1 MVKVEYATPRTDDEP
16 HRDRRDFLRL
26 DRTGT
31 GLLRLAGESQPVG
44 SGRIVDI
51 SANGLNLLCDT
62 EWAERIRPGSAVE
75 VVARLE
81 ESAEPF
87 YLLGEVIW
95 FRSLDGG
102 GCRIGIE
109 LPAPGANHHLP
120 RNDNRD
126 WRALFLA

>member
-1 MVKVEYATPRTDDEP
+1 MNTEHATRPSGDEH

-26 DRTGT
+26 DKTGS
-31 GLLRLAGESQPVG
+31 GLLRLTGESHPVG
-44 SGRIVDI
+44 SGSIIDI
-51 SANGLNLLCDT
+51 SANGLNLCCDAD
-62 EWAERIRPGSAVE
+62 WADRVRPGTPVE

-81 ESAEPF
+81 ENAEPF

-95 FRSLDGG
+95 HRPLENGE
-102 GCRIGIE
+102 CQIGIE
-109 LPAPGANHHLP
+109 LPLPGEKPDLP

>member
-1 MVKVEYATPRTDDEP
+1 MNTEHATRANGEEQY
-16 HRDRRDFLRL
+16 RDRRDFMRL
-26 DRTGT
+26 DKTGT
-31 GLLRLAGESQPVG
+31 GLLRLRDESHPVG

-51 SANGLNLLCDT
+51 SANGLNLCCAAD
-62 EWAERIRPGSAVE
+62 WAERVRPGSGVE

-95 FRSLDGG
+95 FRRLDSGE
-102 GCRIGIE
+102 CQIGIE
-109 LPAPGANHHLP
+109 LPLPGATPELP
-120 RNDNRD
+120 HNDNRD